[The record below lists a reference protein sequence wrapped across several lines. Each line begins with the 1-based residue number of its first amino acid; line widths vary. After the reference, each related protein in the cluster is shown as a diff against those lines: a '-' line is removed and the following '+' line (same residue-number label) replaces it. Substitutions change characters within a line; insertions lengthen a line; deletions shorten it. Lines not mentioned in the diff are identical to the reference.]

1 LSYTILF
8 VSTILFVTDN
18 KCIVFILN
26 FALELKIKIM
36 SQKTI
41 KITGWTL
48 TIVLALVFTMSAF
61 MKLTQNETALEQASS
76 IGLDAST
83 YQFIGVIEIISL
95 ILFIIPRTGVLGAML
110 LVAYLGG
117 AIATHLQ
124 HQQPIAMAVIF
135 QTLLWVTA
143 FIRFPE
149 LKQRIFQTNKAQQ

>member
-1 LSYTILF
+1 
-8 VSTILFVTDN
+8 
-18 KCIVFILN
+18 
-26 FALELKIKIM
+26 M
-36 SQKTI
+36 SQKAI
-41 KITGWTL
+41 KITGWGM

-61 MKLTQNETALEQASS
+61 MKLTQNETALAQASS
-76 IGLDAST
+76 FGIDAST

-95 ILFIIPRTGVLGAML
+95 ILFIVPRTGILGTLL

-117 AIATHLQ
+117 AIVTHLQ

-135 QTLLWVTA
+135 QMLLWVTA

>member
-1 LSYTILF
+1 
-8 VSTILFVTDN
+8 
-18 KCIVFILN
+18 
-26 FALELKIKIM
+26 M
-36 SQKTI
+36 SQKAI
-41 KITGWTL
+41 KITGWGM

-61 MKLTQNETALEQASS
+61 MKVTQNETALEQASS

-83 YQFIGVIEIISL
+83 YQFIGIIEIISL

-135 QTLLWVTA
+135 QMLLWITA

-149 LKQRIFQTNKAQQ
+149 LKQRIFSTKKA